1 MWLGQKRAF
10 MWQVTPMPN
19 WLTHRIWKIGLLY
32 SSLEVWALATQF
44 SMVHLQNV
52 ITTIIVIEVFTMSS
66 ARSWSQSWSWRTLG
80 VRMPRWTSAGSTWG
94 STRWPLAAGDL
105 ECLLGHH
112 DIFMARVIV
121 MVQILGSSDCGYR
134 RTAKEKS
141 PQISIMKQITSLITQ
156 NCLTILTHS
165 NRG

>member
-1 MWLGQKRAF
+1 MEVACNSSSGEWREKSGTGGEVAKTDQGQIHVA
-10 MWQVTPMPN
+10 
-19 WLTHRIWKIGLLY
+19 
-32 SSLEVWALATQF
+32 SLVKTVAIDTD
-44 SMVHLQNV
+44 
-52 ITTIIVIEVFTMSS
+52 IRTTSRTMILIIMNS
-66 ARSWSQSWSWRTLG
+66 ARSWWRSWWWRTLG
-80 VRMPRWTSAGSTWG
+80 AKMPRWTSAGSTWG